1 MRLRLFIN
9 GDDNA
14 RDKYISLFLVI
25 MRGNY
30 DAIIDW
36 PFKFKVT
43 FTLINQSSPEKHYS
57 MSFWSN
63 MMSSSFQR
71 PTTDMNTPYGFS
83 EFFPIGENLNEFV
96 QEDTTFVKAEINF
109 MAQKPGKLAL
119 INHILILFC
128 LAIPMDDGAQ
138 ELLND
143 EERVTTV
150 DDNLLSMICGSDTF

>member
-30 DAIIDW
+30 DAIIHW

-43 FTLINQSSPEKHYS
+43 FTLINQSSPEKNHS

-63 MMSSSFQR
+63 IMSSSFKR
-71 PTTDMNTPYGFS
+71 PTTDMNTPCGVS
-83 EFFPIGENLNEFV
+83 EFFSIGENLNEFV
-96 QEDTTFVKAEINF
+96 QEDATFIKVEIDF
-109 MAQKPGKLAL
+109 MAERPGKLAL
-119 INHILILFC
+119 TNHILILFC

-143 EERVTTV
+143 EERVTTA
-150 DDNLLSMICGSDTF
+150 DDNLLSMICRSNTF